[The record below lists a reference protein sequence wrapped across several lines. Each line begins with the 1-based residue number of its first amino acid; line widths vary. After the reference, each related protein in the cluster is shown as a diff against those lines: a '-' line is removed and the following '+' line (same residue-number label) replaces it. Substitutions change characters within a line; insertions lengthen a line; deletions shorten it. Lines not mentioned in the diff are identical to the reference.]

1 MVFRVKKSISRWFD
15 FFVSLFFGFWYFF
28 LVRHGGSLSWFPVVV
43 PRWNFQLTS
52 CVLFSY
58 SMVEALSR
66 LGWSTLKLK
75 WTLWRKP
82 GMDANHG
89 AKLIYY
95 KKVHIYI
102 FWGLSLSTNYICQQ
116 NTRYKKT
123 VGFPGGPLQ
132 ISYNLNSFLGPSK
145 CDYKSPCPLQKPGT
159 HHWIFY
165 RMRPYKRFCRGPKTL
180 AFVMVLVSTILLYYI
195 LNYII

>member
-1 MVFRVKKSISRWFD
+1 MIWFFFALFFDLIFFLGSPRWFP
-15 FFVSLFFGFWYFF
+15 V
-28 LVRHGGSLSWFPVVV
+28 VVPRCGSPLWFPVVV

-95 KKVHIYI
+95 KKVHIYK
-102 FWGLSLSTNYICQQ
+102 LSTNCICQQ
-116 NTRYKKT
+116 NTHYKKP

-132 ISYNLNSFLGPSK
+132 ISCNLNSFLGPRK

-159 HHWIFY
+159 HHWFFY

-180 AFVMVLVSTILLYYI
+180 AFVMVLVSPIFFVNTNKSL
-195 LNYII
+195 IIII